1 MATNDGTDIQTD
13 IGATKEMPTPRPP
26 SRVTAAWRGDYRWD
40 AGRTGGQPARFD
52 GNAETGQSPP
62 DALLSALAACAGI
75 DVTEVLAK
83 RRTPPDALR
92 VEVTG
97 HRRAAPPRRF
107 TRIDLEFV
115 VDGEAVE
122 RVHAERAVRL
132 AFETYC
138 SVAATLAPDVELWTS
153 VTLNGERGEPV
164 RQANWRGEQRAE
176 R

>member
-1 MATNDGTDIQTD
+1 MSNDDKMEIQAD

-26 SRVTAAWRGDYRWD
+26 SRVTAEWRGGYRWD
-40 AGRTGGQPARFD
+40 AGRTGGTPARLD
-52 GNAETGQSPP
+52 GDAESGQSPP

-75 DVTEVLAK
+75 DVTDVLTK

-97 HRRAAPPRRF
+97 LRRESPPRRF

-115 VDGEAVE
+115 VNGERVE

-153 VTLNGERGEPV
+153 VTLNGERGEAF
-164 RQANWRGEQRAE
+164 RQANWVGV
-176 R
+176 